1 MNSNLD
7 FKLNKFGVRRLL
19 HSEEMTDV
27 LMGYAEG
34 ISSNAGTNFEAKH
47 MGTRVIVVPK
57 NEEGEKDNLNNNTL
71 LKAVR

>member
-1 MNSNLD
+1 MNNNLD
-7 FKLNKFGVRRLL
+7 FKLNKYGVRRLL
-19 HSEEMTDV
+19 HSKEMTDV
-27 LMGYAEG
+27 LMDYAENV
-34 ISSNAGTNFEAKH
+34 SSNAGANYEAKH